1 MPWTWSKS
9 DERMR
14 GEGRD
19 IITPLCP
26 SLPSSS
32 GCNPSPH
39 HPSPPTFSR
48 HPPPCFPRR
57 YVRGLDDAAAKK
69 ELLRFKG
76 VGPKTVA
83 CVLMFCLGRAEFPVD
98 THVWRITRDLGTSIH
113 QAIHQSIHVC
123 GLCAVARCVVNLV
136 APPVSRTMRLLHIV
150 LIQATVWVVC
160 VVYIIRHPP
169 CFVCVDDCPRPTFHY
184 TTCLLHS
191 SPSLLFPFLL
201 SLLLSL
207 LLSQGGHRRTHR
219 GNTRTTI

>member
-9 DERMR
+9 ERR
-14 GEGRD
+14 GEEGRD
-19 IITPLCP
+19 IITPRAPP
-26 SLPSSS
+26 SFRALGVTPHPITPHPITLLP
-32 GCNPSPH
+32 P
-39 HPSPPTFSR
+39 PSPPTP

-160 VVYIIRHPP
+160 VVY
-169 CFVCVDDCPRPTFHY
+169 CVHHTAPTLY
-184 TTCLLHS
+184 RMC
-191 SPSLLFPFLL
+191 
-201 SLLLSL
+201 
-207 LLSQGGHRRTHR
+207 
-219 GNTRTTI
+219 